1 MDFAT
6 RCFNSFTYEMGTT
19 PNLPPRET
27 AKENTFEGFDTI
39 TRAVSESLWKHE
51 TCTQDRVNT
60 NHLLVTRQQS
70 NTVGW
75 EETLLTGC
83 HPTPRTAQG
92 RVHTESMIH
101 NNVT

>member
-6 RCFNSFTYEMGTT
+6 HFNSLIYEMGTM

-27 AKENTFEGFDTI
+27 AKENTFEGFNNMTTAI
-39 TRAVSESLWKHE
+39 SESLWKHM
-51 TCTQDRVNT
+51 TCTQDWVNT

-75 EETLLTGC
+75 GETLLTGC
-83 HPTPRTAQG
+83 HPTHCTRQG
-92 RVHTESMIH
+92 SHGKYDTQ
-101 NNVT
+101 